1 MEQENLRKF
10 SDQHICVDGK
20 ERASVQ
26 LRELQTLWFNTGTLC
41 NLACADCYIESSP
54 KNDRLEYLS
63 FTEMSEYLIELIEG
77 NYDTQEIGFTGGEPF
92 LNPEIIEMLNKSLE
106 LNFRVLVLTNAM
118 KPMIKR
124 AVQLKKLKEKN
135 PQLNK
140 LELES
145 SIDVFSKTVSDALIS
160 GKNVEIRGLGRWYL
174 RKLKENFNARNP
186 STNEL
191 IYKPERVKVRFRSSK
206 KLNKRIN
213 E

>member
-1 MEQENLRKF
+1 
-10 SDQHICVDGK
+10 
-20 ERASVQ
+20 
-26 LRELQTLWFNTGTLC
+26 
-41 NLACADCYIESSP
+41 
-54 KNDRLEYLS
+54 
-63 FTEMSEYLIELIEG
+63 MSRIKLI
-77 NYDTQEIGFTGGEPF
+77 
-92 LNPEIIEMLNKSLE
+92 
-106 LNFRVLVLTNAM
+106 
-118 KPMIKR
+118 
-124 AVQLKKLKEKN
+124 KKLKEKN

-174 RKLKENFNARNP
+174 KKLKENFNARNP